1 MISSHAILF
10 YKNILLQ
17 VNTFM
22 CAIDIKY
29 KQPIQIPAV
38 K

>member
-10 YKNILLQ
+10 YKDILLQ
-17 VNTFM
+17 VMVFM

-29 KQPIQIPAV
+29 MQPIQIPAI